1 MPNQVQALTA
11 GPVLV
16 VGATGD
22 LGGRAVSEL
31 LARGKEVRALV
42 RDGTDAGA
50 LAAKGVQIAR
60 GDLLDPAS
68 LDRALEGAGAVVTTA
83 NGYAKRRP
91 GDSLQTVDD
100 RGNRNLVDAGRR
112 AGIGRFVFTSVLTA
126 DKARSVPHFR
136 QKKIIE
142 DYLEA
147 SGLPFVS
154 LRPGTLFGGARDFW
168 ARNLRNG
175 RLTAIGKPEVPV
187 SSIHIDDAARH
198 LALAVD
204 EPGAVGERI
213 DVAMERPMSYIDLAD
228 AFSGLLG
235 RDVTVRAIP
244 WPVVDATMRL
254 AGAFSARARDFR
266 AMFAYMASG
275 EYVADLTVQDR
286 LFGPAPAVDDS
297 LRRYL
302 EGIGL
307 RVADARD
314 QVRS

>member
-1 MPNQVQALTA
+1 
-11 GPVLV
+11 
-16 VGATGD
+16 
-22 LGGRAVSEL
+22 
-31 LARGKEVRALV
+31 
-42 RDGTDAGA
+42 
-50 LAAKGVQIAR
+50 
-60 GDLLDPAS
+60 
-68 LDRALEGAGAVVTTA
+68 
-83 NGYAKRRP
+83 
-91 GDSLQTVDD
+91 
-100 RGNRNLVDAGRR
+100 LVDAGRR

-168 ARNLRNG
+168 ARDLRDG

-213 DVAMERPMSYIDLAD
+213 DVAD

-266 AMFAYMASG
+266 AMFASMASG
-275 EYVADLTVQDR
+275 EYLADLTVQDR

-314 QVRS
+314 EVRS